1 MERSRP
7 VVGGLGFATALA
19 AMVLLTGCAV
29 LGPPLVPVTQR
40 TTPPPGQALR
50 ILAGSGI
57 HIVKR
62 GDTVYGISR
71 RYGLPVR
78 AVIDANGLGPPYL
91 LEIGRRL
98 VIPET
103 LEHLVQRG
111 DTLYGISRHYGISMS
126 DVARANGIKPPY
138 TIVVGQRLRL
148 PLSAPG
154 LALAAAPNPAAP
166 SIRADRQPSQPSKT
180 ERLVAIPTPPPLSN
194 DTFLWPV
201 KGKIISSFGPKKN
214 GFHNDGINISAPR
227 GTPVVAAAN
236 GVVVYAGNELRGFG
250 NLLLIKHAD
259 GWITAYAHNETLLV
273 KRGDLVRRGQIISR
287 VGSTGNVAEAQ
298 LHFEIRRGRR
308 AVNPLDQMVQ
318 IGRPT
323 QAVAKA

>member
-91 LEIGRRL
+91 LEIGQRL

-103 LEHLVQRG
+103 L
-111 DTLYGISRHYGISMS
+111 
-126 DVARANGIKPPY
+126 
-138 TIVVGQRLRL
+138 
-148 PLSAPG
+148 
-154 LALAAAPNPAAP
+154 
-166 SIRADRQPSQPSKT
+166 
-180 ERLVAIPTPPPLSN
+180 
-194 DTFLWPV
+194 
-201 KGKIISSFGPKKN
+201 
-214 GFHNDGINISAPR
+214 
-227 GTPVVAAAN
+227 
-236 GVVVYAGNELRGFG
+236 
-250 NLLLIKHAD
+250 
-259 GWITAYAHNETLLV
+259 
-273 KRGDLVRRGQIISR
+273 
-287 VGSTGNVAEAQ
+287 
-298 LHFEIRRGRR
+298 
-308 AVNPLDQMVQ
+308 
-318 IGRPT
+318 
-323 QAVAKA
+323 

>member
-29 LGPPLVPVTQR
+29 LGPSLVPVTQR

-50 ILAGSGI
+50 IPAGGGI
-57 HIVKR
+57 YMVKR

-78 AVIDANGLGPPYL
+78 AVIDANGLRPPYL
-91 LEIGRRL
+91 LGIGQRL
-98 VIPET
+98 IIPET
-103 LEHLVQRG
+103 LKHLVRRG
-111 DTLYGISRHYGISMS
+111 DTLYGISRRYGISMS
-126 DVARANGIKPPY
+126 EVARANGIKPPY
-138 TIVVGQRLRL
+138 TIKVGQRLRL
-148 PLSAPG
+148 PLSATG

-166 SIRADRQPSQPSKT
+166 SVTADKKPSQPSKT

-194 DTFLWPV
+194 NTFLWPV
-201 KGKIISSFGPKKN
+201 KGKIISNFGPKKD

-236 GVVVYAGNELRGFG
+236 GVVAYAGNELRGFG
-250 NLLLIKHAD
+250 NLLLIKHAG

-273 KRGDLVRRGQIISR
+273 KRGDLVRRGQIIAR

-308 AVNPLDQMVQ
+308 AINPLDQMVQ

-323 QAVAKA
+323 QAVSKA